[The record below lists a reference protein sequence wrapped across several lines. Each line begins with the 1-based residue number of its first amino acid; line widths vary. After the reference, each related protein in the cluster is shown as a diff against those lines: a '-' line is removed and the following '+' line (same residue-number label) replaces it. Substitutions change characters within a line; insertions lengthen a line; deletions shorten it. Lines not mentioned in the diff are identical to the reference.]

1 MADIDIN
8 PHQIEAFTFALS
20 SLELGGAILADEV
33 GLGKTIEAG
42 LCLLNLLE
50 RNNTCLKNYLMPDM
64 KARYLSLMVVQM
76 ILLLNRFIRRGKL
89 ETMES
94 MWVVE
99 MLN

>member
-1 MADIDIN
+1 MNENGLNYIDL
-8 PHQIEAFTFALS
+8 FAGAGGLS
-20 SLELGGAILADEV
+20 EGFIQSGYRPVAHVEMNEHAA
-33 GLGKTIEAG
+33 KTIE
-42 LCLLNLLE
+42 
-50 RNNTCLKNYLMPDM
+50 T
-64 KARYLSLMVVQM
+64 MVVQM

>member
-1 MADIDIN
+1 MELAKGTEAWKGHEVLIATHIDRGHIHTHFIVN
-8 PHQIEAFTFALS
+8 SVNFS
-20 SLELGGAILADEV
+20 
-33 GLGKTIEAG
+33 
-42 LCLLNLLE
+42 
-50 RNNTCLKNYLMPDM
+50 LKNYLMPDM
-64 KARYLSLMVVQM
+64 KVRYLSLMVVQM